1 VKLALG
7 FKKNVN
13 FAAGEVAEWSIAA
26 VLKTV
31 EGKTSGGSNPSFSA
45 QRDLLNKK
53 GLSPF
58 IFNAK
63 SPDKQVISAIT
74 EIIFVVR
81 NTFAG
86 NCNQQSN

>member
-1 VKLALG
+1 
-7 FKKNVN
+7 
-13 FAAGEVAEWSIAA
+13 
-26 VLKTV
+26 
-31 EGKTSGGSNPSFSA
+31 
-45 QRDLLNKK
+45 LLNKK